1 MELWASIIS
10 TAGTSADHGDL
21 LTIMTRSLVV
31 PRRGRDPAYVCTVS
45 FLSFDPYDVF
55 SCGYE
60 YKSTAVDSTLAVVG
74 SRGIV
79 YLLRIYIVA
88 LQRKQPSGSPAP
100 VALSYVTKGKSAG
113 CFLSIQV

>member
-1 MELWASIIS
+1 
-10 TAGTSADHGDL
+10 
-21 LTIMTRSLVV
+21 MTRSLVV
-31 PRRGRDPAYVCTVS
+31 PRRGRDPVYVCTVS

-79 YLLRIYIVA
+79 FLLYILA

-113 CFLSIQV
+113 RFLSIQV

>member
-1 MELWASIIS
+1 
-10 TAGTSADHGDL
+10 
-21 LTIMTRSLVV
+21 MTRSLVV
-31 PRRGRDPAYVCTVS
+31 PRRGRDPADVCTVS
-45 FLSFDPYDVF
+45 FDPYNVF

-79 YLLRIYIVA
+79 FLLYILA

-113 CFLSIQV
+113 RFLSIQV